1 MDNTVADKL
10 NQENMNQF
18 DQDIFMAVAKFRSDG
33 KGPYSESILK
43 YINSIKKYENV
54 ILNFTR

>member
-1 MDNTVADKL
+1 MADKL
-10 NQENMNQF
+10 NQENMNEF
-18 DQDIFMAVAKFRSDG
+18 DLDIFMAVAKFRSDG